1 MKSYIKFGF
10 FLLLFIK
17 TIEAQW
23 THLPGPYGGEIKQ
36 LITQGSKIYAVT
48 QSAIYY
54 SVDDCKNWIELTRK
68 GTGPIIFN
76 NNRMIGYLW
85 DRSDPNL
92 TGIKYSDDNG
102 ITWKRATL
110 GVEGSVNSFAVIG
123 NIILAATNYRLYKSN
138 DNGDNWE
145 SIQEIPSWIK
155 TLIVKDNK
163 VFAGSW
169 GNGIYIS
176 EDEGKT
182 WRQSNIG
189 LQNMYVTCLLLKD
202 NTIYTGTAFNLYKS
216 SDNGKTW
223 ERVFNDPD
231 DLSKPRLYIQS
242 MFLFKDKLYVGIA
255 GKFLRH
261 YDYAI
266 DSWETHEVIGLNFC
280 PTLDFNCMGSIN
292 DNLLIGSTY
301 GILKSSNLGNSWD
314 YSNTGISECRIGKL
328 TISKGEFY
336 AANVPNF
343 LSVSKDLGNTWY
355 NVSFGQYSDQLI
367 NSPNTPSL
375 FLKDDY
381 IFLGTPYNII
391 KSSDRGI
398 TWAMGD
404 IFPFCLHK
412 EKIYSIDGSTLFLS
426 TNNGITW
433 SSIPIQ
439 YNGSDNIKSLYS
451 TGNYL
456 FGSTNASGLF
466 RSSDEGQTWEYVS
479 KTFEDPYYTPSIP
492 IINSVSYNGKYLFV
506 ATDNGFFKSSDFG
519 STWNKIKLINNPGWI
534 DRYVKLYSKDN
545 YVFVDL
551 RFVQY

>member
-176 EDEGKT
+176 EDEGKE
-182 WRQSNIG
+182 
-189 LQNMYVTCLLLKD
+189 VVLLEL
-202 NTIYTGTAFNLYKS
+202 
-216 SDNGKTW
+216 
-223 ERVFNDPD
+223 
-231 DLSKPRLYIQS
+231 
-242 MFLFKDKLYVGIA
+242 
-255 GKFLRH
+255 
-261 YDYAI
+261 
-266 DSWETHEVIGLNFC
+266 
-280 PTLDFNCMGSIN
+280 
-292 DNLLIGSTY
+292 
-301 GILKSSNLGNSWD
+301 
-314 YSNTGISECRIGKL
+314 
-328 TISKGEFY
+328 
-336 AANVPNF
+336 
-343 LSVSKDLGNTWY
+343 
-355 NVSFGQYSDQLI
+355 
-367 NSPNTPSL
+367 
-375 FLKDDY
+375 
-381 IFLGTPYNII
+381 
-391 KSSDRGI
+391 
-398 TWAMGD
+398 
-404 IFPFCLHK
+404 
-412 EKIYSIDGSTLFLS
+412 
-426 TNNGITW
+426 
-433 SSIPIQ
+433 
-439 YNGSDNIKSLYS
+439 
-451 TGNYL
+451 
-456 FGSTNASGLF
+456 
-466 RSSDEGQTWEYVS
+466 
-479 KTFEDPYYTPSIP
+479 
-492 IINSVSYNGKYLFV
+492 
-506 ATDNGFFKSSDFG
+506 
-519 STWNKIKLINNPGWI
+519 
-534 DRYVKLYSKDN
+534 
-545 YVFVDL
+545 
-551 RFVQY
+551 